1 MSSRLVLSEHT
12 AITRRRDEGA
22 GGKRERGRRERATT
36 LSMETTGQRVDSV
49 HLAERLC
56 SFFLLNP

>member
-1 MSSRLVLSEHT
+1 VLSEHT